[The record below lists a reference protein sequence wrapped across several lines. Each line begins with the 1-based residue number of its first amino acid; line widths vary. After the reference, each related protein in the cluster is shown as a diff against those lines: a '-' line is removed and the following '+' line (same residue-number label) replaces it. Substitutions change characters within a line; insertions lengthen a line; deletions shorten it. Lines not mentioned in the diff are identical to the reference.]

1 MKYLHLI
8 WASLFRR
15 KVRTILTLLSIVA
28 AFLLFGLLDSV
39 RSTFAQA
46 GQSVRG
52 IDRLY
57 TESKVSGMDLPLSL
71 HAAIQAVSGVKK
83 TTYGSSLA
91 GTYQDPKNFVPIEA
105 QADNV
110 FDLYPESQITQAEL
124 QAYQNTRTGA
134 LVRADF
140 ARKYHW
146 KPGDKIPFET
156 SVYQKN
162 GSATWTFDV
171 VGIYDLPE
179 PKEVLPPVMI
189 HWDYLDEARMSGN
202 GTVGWYNAIV
212 VDSSQTDPV
221 AHAIDALSAHSSH
234 ETQTQSENAFF
245 ANIVKQFADIG
256 LIVGAIMGAVFFTL
270 VLLTGNAM
278 TQAVRERIAEMAVLK
293 TIGFTDRCVLS
304 LILSESVLL
313 LLLGSIV
320 GLVLAA
326 VAIAVL
332 RAKLGPVLPMPLV
345 TGNIWLRGLTLA
357 VLVGL
362 AVGAMPARRGLRL
375 RIVDALAGR

>member
-1 MKYLHLI
+1 MKYLQLI

-52 IDRLY
+52 NDRLY
-57 TESKVSGMDLPLSL
+57 TASKVMGVDLPVSL
-71 HAAIQAVSGVKK
+71 NTGILAVPGVKM
-83 TTYGSSLA
+83 TTYGSSLS
-91 GTYQDPKNFVPIEA
+91 GTYQGPKNFVPIEA
-105 QADNV
+105 QADNA
-110 FDLYPESQITQAEL
+110 FDLYPEAQVSPADL
-124 QAYQNTRTGA
+124 QAWQNTRTGA

-140 ARKYHW
+140 AGKYHW
-146 KPGDKIPFET
+146 KPGDKLPFQT
-156 SVYQKN
+156 DVYQKN
-162 GSATWTFDV
+162 GSTTWAFDV
-171 VGIYDLPE
+171 VGIYDIPE
-179 PKEVLPPVMI
+179 PKAVMPPVLI
-189 HWDYLDEARMSGN
+189 HWDYFDEARQSNN

-212 VDSSQTDPV
+212 VDVSQADPV
-221 AHAIDALSAHSSH
+221 AHAIDALSANSSH

-245 ANIVKQFADIG
+245 ANLVKQFADIG

-278 TQAVRERIAEMAVLK
+278 AQAVRERIAEMAVLK
-293 TIGFTDRCVLS
+293 TIGFTGRCVLS

-313 LLLGSIV
+313 LLLGGIV
-320 GLVLAA
+320 GLFLAA
-326 VAIAVL
+326 VAVAAV

-345 TGNIWLRGLTLA
+345 TGNIWLRGLPLA
-357 VLVGL
+357 VLIGL

-375 RIVDALAGR
+375 RIVDALSGR